1 MTAAADARASTHD
14 GHAPGGSLKSLALA
28 ALGVVFGDI
37 GTSPLYAIKEC
48 VHGPHSVTP
57 TPPNILGIL
66 SLMFWAVT
74 LVVSIK
80 YVTFVLRASN
90 QGEGGVLAML
100 ALLPEGKPR
109 KVVGTVGVLSSL
121 VLFGSCLLYGEG
133 IITPAISVLSAV
145 EGLEVATH
153 TFEPYIVPI
162 TVVILVGLFA
172 VQKRGTG
179 MIGRVFGP
187 IMLVW
192 FATLAG
198 LGIWNI
204 TKMPIVMTALS
215 PTYAVEFFLHNG
227 KSGYLVLGSVVLAIT
242 GSEAL
247 YADMGHFGRKPIQ
260 RAWYFLAMPAL
271 VLNYLGQGA
280 LLLSEASAGLEVV
293 KNPFF
298 ALVPAGPAI
307 YPLVILSTA
316 ATVIASQA
324 LISGAYSLTRQAV
337 QLGFLPRVRVLHT
350 ASDAEGQIFIPEVNS
365 ALAVGCITL
374 VLVFQSSTKLAAAY
388 GIAVMGTMA
397 ITSTA
402 FFMVCIRRWRWPLY
416 KALPLYL
423 LFLIVELAFLGSN
436 LVKFFD
442 GGFVPLVIAVGIFA
456 IMRVWKRGRAL
467 LGQFFQRASKPLD
480 EFLGGLGRGIY
491 RHTDGIEHRIL
502 RSDGVAVFLTSNPT
516 GTPPLLMHHAR
527 HNRAIHQTVLLVTVL
542 NEKVPRILEER
553 TELETLSCGFHRVR
567 IRVGF
572 METPDVPQAL
582 KHATREAQLDV
593 DIDQATYYLG
603 RETLLATEHGDMGK
617 NSERLFAFLSRNSY
631 QAPSYFAIPP
641 ERVVEIGM
649 QVDL

>member
-1 MTAAADARASTHD
+1 M
-14 GHAPGGSLKSLALA
+14 APLALA
-28 ALGVVFGDI
+28 ALGVVYGDI

-48 VHGPHSVTP
+48 FHGAHSVTP
-57 TPPNILGIL
+57 TEANVLGIL
-66 SLMFWAVT
+66 SLMFWSVT

-80 YVTFVLRASN
+80 YVTFILRANN

-109 KVVGTVGVLSSL
+109 KIVGTVGFLSSL

-145 EGLEVATH
+145 EGLEIATH

-162 TVVILVGLFA
+162 TVVILVGLFT

-179 MIGRVFGP
+179 TIGRVFGP

-192 FATLAG
+192 FLTLAG

-204 TKMPIVMTALS
+204 VKMPIVLKALS
-215 PTYAVEFFLHNG
+215 PYYAVQLLAHNG
-227 KSGYLVLGSVVLAIT
+227 KAGFLVLGSVVLAIT

-247 YADMGHFGRKPIQ
+247 YADMGHFGRRPIQ
-260 RAWYFLAMPAL
+260 LAWYFLTMPSL
-271 VLNYLGQGA
+271 ILNYLGQGA
-280 LLLSEASAGLEVV
+280 LLLEGARAGIDVP
-293 KNPFF
+293 KSPFF
-298 ALVPAGPAI
+298 ALVPSGPAI

-316 ATVIASQA
+316 ATVIASQS

-337 QLGFLPRVRVLHT
+337 QLGFLPRMKILHT
-350 ASDAEGQIFIPEVNS
+350 SSSAEGQIFVPEVNT

-374 VLVFQSSTKLAAAY
+374 VLVFQSSSRLAAAY

-402 FFMVCIRRWRWPLY
+402 FFMVCIRRWKWPMY
-416 KALPLYL
+416 RALPLYM
-423 LFLIVELAFLGSN
+423 LFLFVELSFLGSN

-442 GGFVPLVIAVGIFA
+442 GGFVPLVIAVGLFSL
-456 IMRVWKRGRAL
+456 MRVWKRGRGL
-467 LGQFFQRASKPLD
+467 LAQYFQRASKPLD
-480 EFLGGLGRGIY
+480 EFLTGLQEGVY
-491 RHTDGIEHRIL
+491 RHKDGTTNHVL
-502 RSDGVAVFLTSNPT
+502 RSEGVAVFLTSNPV

-527 HNRAIHQTVLLVTVL
+527 HNRAIHEIVLLVTVAT
-542 NEKVPRILEER
+542 EKVPRVLDNRVSIEALQ
-553 TELETLSCGFHRVR
+553 CGFYRVK
-567 IRVGF
+567 IRLGF
-572 METPDVPQAL
+572 METPDVPKSL
-582 KHATREAQLDV
+582 VEATRQIDLAIDV
-593 DIDQATYYLG
+593 DTATYYLG
-603 RETLLATEHGDMGK
+603 RETLLATAHGEMGK

-631 QAPSYFAIPP
+631 QAPSFFAIPP
-641 ERVVEIGM
+641 DRVVEIGM